1 MGGMTHVNRA
11 LRPTLQEIAE
21 RSKEATQQALVRAR
35 DGGAGTCGVRERY
48 F

>member
-1 MGGMTHVNRA
+1 MGGMTDVNRA

-21 RSKEATQQALVRAR
+21 RSKEATQQALVGR